1 MYENIRD
8 YPMVMAV
15 VHQSSICKRII
26 SAGIILFCILFI
38 GFSLYGDGMVGLSDN
53 GDFLRVMIPHRIG
66 YTPDGRTPFAFQ
78 RYYTLSLEGN
88 TGEEKLWRMLFT
100 LKEPYPTTQNVFIKL
115 SLLANTAYHAI
126 TDKNYGEYDIFW
138 LGLLYYLAYVGA
150 IGVIVGT
157 MKSSRLSI
165 RVTGALLL
173 IIVFCDVGYVTYF
186 NSFYGEPLQMV
197 TFLWL
202 VASVMGV
209 LSSQRKKPFYIILF
223 YFCVVFFAGAKYANI
238 PQGMLLSAC
247 GLVFLCYFTRRRT
260 LPSKAPEV
268 NRENSKVLFI
278 DEERLKKRSWN
289 YICGMR
295 FLILTLFVFSLLMCR
310 LFYEN
315 VPNWMDKHT
324 TYQSV
329 FFGILKDSPSP
340 QADLEALGLPQEYSV
355 LAGTHAYMQDYKLNI
370 QSEEFQRSFYDSVNK
385 FDVLA
390 YYLKNPARLIEKL
403 SLSCQNS
410 VHIRPVYLGNYDR
423 TYERP
428 KFREEVGLW
437 SRVRTYLPFGSLLF
451 TGVVFVLSSAILLN
465 RLLAAVRA
473 RRHEPGTFVFLVF
486 ASSLL
491 IMNAMNLAIPI
502 MANGEADL
510 AKHMFAFVMGFDLQ
524 FVGLSLWVSQ
534 WLFNLLTSAKGV
546 SRVKKGRYAL
556 RGVALVLVLVL
567 VTLFTPVSRKKPF
580 QALNDKNQ
588 VGDIIPFGSTE
599 GKPLFWRV
607 IDRDGDTLQLF
618 ALRPVTYAAF
628 SHPHEEGDENRTQYG
643 SNFWPDSP
651 LREWLNG
658 DFMVCFSK
666 DEKRLIVENAHQV
679 ILSFADKEKATAGE
693 KEFFWTHVPSQ
704 AAFGLES
711 AYRLTVTDRVML
723 LDVAQYAALYQKGL
737 ERHAPWEYWLE
748 TPYYNNSSMVRIV
761 NREGYVLMKDA
772 AYEKMG
778 VRPSIRISLSRL
790 EEPLEA
796 ENDL

>member
-15 VHQSSICKRII
+15 VHQSSIRKRII

-53 GDFLRVMIPHRIG
+53 GDFLRVMIPHRID

-260 LPSKAPEV
+260 LPSKAPEAK
-268 NRENSKVLFI
+268 REESKILFI

-295 FLILTLFVFSLLMCR
+295 FLILTLFVFSLLACG
-310 LFYEN
+310 LFYES
-315 VPNWMDKHT
+315 VPPWMDKHT

-355 LAGTHAYMQDYKLNI
+355 LAGTNAYMSDYKLDI
-370 QSEEFQRSFYDSVNK
+370 QSEEFQRIFYDSINK

-390 YYLKNPARLIEKL
+390 FYLKNPARLIEKL

-428 KFREEVGLW
+428 RFREEIGLW
-437 SRVRTYLPFGSLLF
+437 SRVRTYLPFNSLLF
-451 TGVVFVLSSAILLN
+451 TVLVFAFSGAVLIN
-465 RLLAAVRA
+465 RLFVTVRSK
-473 RRHEPGTFVFLVF
+473 RKEPGTIVFLVF
-486 ASSLL
+486 SSALL
-491 IMNAMNLAIPI
+491 IINAMNLAIPVI
-502 MANGEADL
+502 ANGEADL

-524 FVGLSLWVSQ
+524 FMGLGLWVSYR
-534 WLFNLLTSAKGV
+534 LMSFLTSA
-546 SRVKKGRYAL
+546 RVAFREKKEQYGL
-556 RGVALVLVLVL
+556 RGLAFVLILIV
-567 VTLFTPVSRKKPF
+567 VTLFTPIPRKKPF
-580 QALNDKNQ
+580 QALNANNQ
-588 VGDIIPFGSTE
+588 VGDIIFFGLAE
-599 GKPLFWRV
+599 GKPLLWRV

-628 SHPHEEGDENRTQYG
+628 SSPGEGGDVNRRQYG
-643 SNFWPDSP
+643 SNFWPDST
-651 LREWLNG
+651 LRRWLNG
-658 DFMVCFSK
+658 EFMDSFSP
-666 DEKRLIVENAHQV
+666 EERNLIEENTHQL
-679 ILSFADKEKATAGE
+679 ILSVADKERATAGE

-704 AAFGLES
+704 AAYGAQEAF
-711 AYRLTVTDRVML
+711 RLTVTDKVFL
-723 LDVAQYAALYQKGL
+723 LDVAEYAELNQKGL
-737 ERHAPWEYWLE
+737 EGHPHWEYWLE
-748 TPYYNNSSMVRIV
+748 TPYYNNSSMVRTV

-772 AYEKMG
+772 AYEEMG
-778 VRPSIRISLSRL
+778 VRPSIKINLHGQKA
-790 EEPLEA
+790 PLEA
-796 ENDL
+796 GYDP